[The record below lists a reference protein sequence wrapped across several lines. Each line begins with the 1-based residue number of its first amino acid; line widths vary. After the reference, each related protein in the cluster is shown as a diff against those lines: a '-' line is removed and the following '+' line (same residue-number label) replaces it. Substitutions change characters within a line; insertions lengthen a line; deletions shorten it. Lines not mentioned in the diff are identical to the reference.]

1 MNEQIKKTLEP
12 LKSFWSNTS
21 KLVKRILIGGVIGIL
36 IIALVLSLL
45 LNSKDYVVIFDQLTE
60 AETSEILAALNG
72 MEIDVKV
79 DGKGSI
85 MVPEKVESQARMAL
99 ATAGYPKSG
108 LSYYLIEQN
117 SGILT
122 TDYERK
128 QYVNMQLQERI
139 AASIKTLD
147 GVKDTVVTITAPE
160 ENVFYLQEKE
170 APTASVIIHMKDGYS
185 LSERQIMGIQNLV
198 AKSVSGLTKENIA
211 LSDSMGNDLVGDSTG
226 SGSTDLSKINVTRE
240 IENDIRKKVYSVLEG
255 PYRLSQIKLN
265 VTAEV
270 DTDALV
276 REETTYVPSPDG
288 DNTGVISEETRSE
301 ESSSS
306 AQTDGG
312 VPGTSTNSEVPVYPV
327 GGAGGESSSSGS
339 SEHIKYQVSQI
350 KSQSQK
356 SGARIESIS
365 IGIAIDKAVFDPG
378 ERDSIIELV
387 SYAAGVPREN
397 VTVQNF
403 KFSSEDGTQGPSELP
418 SGPNKILLYG
428 GIGAGIL
435 LLIIGLVVFLLL
447 SSRKK
452 KKAAEEALAM
462 EEAEKQAAL
471 NALFG
476 EAAEPESI
484 QPITPVQDHRREEIK
499 EFAKNNPEI
508 AAQMIKSW
516 LKSEGD

>member
-1 MNEQIKKTLEP
+1 MNEQIKKALEP
-12 LKSFWSNTS
+12 LKNFWSNAS
-21 KLVKRILIGGVIGIL
+21 KLAKRLVIGVVIGVI
-36 IIALVLSLL
+36 IIALVLSLV
-45 LNSKDYVVIFDQLTE
+45 LNSKEYVVIFDQLTE

-79 DGKGSI
+79 DGRGAI
-85 MVPEKVESQARMAL
+85 MVPEKVESKARMAL

-128 QYVNMQLQERI
+128 QNYNMQLQERI
-139 AASIKTLD
+139 AASIKTLE
-147 GVKDTVVTITAPE
+147 GVKDAVVTITAPE

-185 LSERQIMGIQNLV
+185 LSEGQIMGIQNLV

-211 LSDSMGNDLVGDSTG
+211 LSDSMGNDLVGDSNG
-226 SGSTDLSKINVTRE
+226 SGSADFSKINLTRE

-276 REETTYVPSPDG
+276 REETTYIPSPEG
-288 DNTGVISEETRSE
+288 DNSGVISEETRSE

-306 AQTDGG
+306 SQTDGG

-339 SEHIKYQVSQI
+339 SENIKYEVSHI

-356 SGARIESIS
+356 SGARIVSIS
-365 IGIAIDKAVFDPG
+365 IGIAIDKAAFDPG
-378 ERDSIIELV
+378 ERDSIMELV

-403 KFSSEDGTQGPSELP
+403 RFSSEDGTQGPSELP
-418 SGPNKILLYG
+418 SGPNRTLLYG
-428 GIGAGIL
+428 GIGAGVL
-435 LLIIGLVVFLLL
+435 LLIIALVVFLML
-447 SSRKK
+447 SSRRK
-452 KKAAEEALAM
+452 KKAAEEAQRAL

-476 EAAEPESI
+476 EAEGEPI
-484 QPITPVQDHRREEIK
+484 QPITPIQDHRREEIK